1 MKTKFIILGTL
12 LCLVPGLAQAQ
23 NSTIYWPFTVLS
35 VNETIVE
42 DVVIEGDDI
51 YVKVSQ
57 DFWDIYVTVKLSNE
71 YMEGYRSWLNGDMEM
86 PIKVYRSQK
95 RNKQGHTYRINTSA
109 KFVEYWYNGE
119 LILHLERLE

>member
-1 MKTKFIILGTL
+1 MKTKFIILGAL
-12 LCLVPGLAQAQ
+12 LCLAPALAQAQ
-23 NSTIYWPFTVLS
+23 DSTIYWPFTVLS
-35 VNETIVE
+35 VNEAIVK

-51 YVKVSQ
+51 YVKVNE
-57 DFWDIYVTVKLSNE
+57 DYWDIDVTVKLSDE
-71 YMEGYRSWLNGDMEM
+71 YMESYRSWLNGDMEM
-86 PIKVYRSQK
+86 PVKVYRSQV

>member
-1 MKTKFIILGTL
+1 MKTKCIILGTL
-12 LCLVPGLAQAQ
+12 LCLAPALALAQD
-23 NSTIYWPFTVLS
+23 STVYWPFTVLS
-35 VNETIVE
+35 VNEAIVQ

-51 YVKVSQ
+51 YVKISE
-57 DFWDIYVTVKLSNE
+57 DYWDIDVTVKLSNE
-71 YMEGYRSWLNGDMEM
+71 YMESYRTWLNGGMEM

>member
-1 MKTKFIILGTL
+1 MKTKCIILGTL
-12 LCLVPGLAQAQ
+12 LCLAPALALAQD
-23 NSTIYWPFTVLS
+23 STIYWPFTVLS
-35 VNETIVE
+35 VNEAIVQ

-51 YVKVSQ
+51 YVKISE
-57 DFWDIYVTVKLSNE
+57 DYWYIDVTVKLSNE
-71 YMEGYRSWLNGDMEM
+71 YMESYRTWLNGGMEM

>member
-1 MKTKFIILGTL
+1 MKTRFIILGAL

-23 NSTIYWPFTVLS
+23 SSTIYWPFTVLS
-35 VNETIVE
+35 VNETIVD

-51 YVKVSQ
+51 YVKVNQ
-57 DFWDIYVTVKLSNE
+57 DFWDIDVTVKLSNE

-86 PIKVYRSQK
+86 PVKVYRSQK

-119 LILHLERLE
+119 LILHLERLD

>member
-1 MKTKFIILGTL
+1 MKTKCIILGTL
-12 LCLVPGLAQAQ
+12 LCLAPALALAQD
-23 NSTIYWPFTVLS
+23 STVYWPFTVLS
-35 VNETIVE
+35 VNEAIVQ

-51 YVKVSQ
+51 YVKISE
-57 DFWDIYVTVKLSNE
+57 DHWDIDVTVKLSNE
-71 YMEGYRSWLNGDMEM
+71 YMESYRTWLNGGMEM
-86 PIKVYRSQK
+86 PIKVYRSQQ